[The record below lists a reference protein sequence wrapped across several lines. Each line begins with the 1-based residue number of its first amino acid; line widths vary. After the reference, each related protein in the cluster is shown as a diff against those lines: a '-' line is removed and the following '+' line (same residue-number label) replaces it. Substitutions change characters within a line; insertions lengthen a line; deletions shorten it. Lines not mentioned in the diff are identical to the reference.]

1 MDSGEIVVH
10 RVDRDHRRVVLNLLA
25 ETICQS
31 SKAPHAHPHRQIVTF
46 HVGRADMLGIGI
58 AAKLRHYRKRSSK
71 QEKRRVDAM
80 GRGRSGRPDCE
91 R

>member
-1 MDSGEIVVH
+1 
-10 RVDRDHRRVVLNLLA
+10 
-25 ETICQS
+25 
-31 SKAPHAHPHRQIVTF
+31 VTF